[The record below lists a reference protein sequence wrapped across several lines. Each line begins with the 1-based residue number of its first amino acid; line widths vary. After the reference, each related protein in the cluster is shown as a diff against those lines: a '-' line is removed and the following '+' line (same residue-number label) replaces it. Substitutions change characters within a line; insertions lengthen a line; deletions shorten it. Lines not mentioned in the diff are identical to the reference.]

1 MHRHLLTALALTI
14 CGLQP
19 AQSAEVPAQK
29 LLATLRGQGGVCVIL
44 GASAEDVTQL
54 AGPLTESGRLTVHAV
69 AAGKADLAALQR
81 AAHEAS
87 PAGAI
92 AVEQIKLSPFPYRTT
107 LIDVLLVA
115 DAEGA
120 KALGYDSEEA
130 LNAVVPEGWVGRR
143 RNGGWA
149 LSRKP
154 KEPLFDD
161 WTHEDHGADR
171 NTVSTDK
178 KVALPIGYRWNAGL
192 PLNMSAK
199 KGKQAVYYST
209 KTLAINGGQV
219 YTIADSVIE
228 NLAPTFAGKHKKD
241 QYLTARNAFN
251 GMLLW
256 RKKLFAPE
264 KEDRVYTKKPVLV
277 AVAGQVYGVQDLNHL
292 MVLNGKT
299 GELTR
304 SIPTA
309 YMPILLVIE
318 QGVAVV
324 ASMKHGDVIPGKKSA
339 WGWPVRYPPKGSL
352 QAFRITTGEKL
363 WSKSLVASA
372 MLASE
377 GRVILIKKTPAG
389 EGAVKPTESVEAMD
403 LGTGAFLWR
412 AEGKP
417 LKEKSKLKR
426 RNRLDMDAAGYG
438 AVAVTVGEDQY
449 TAVFNA
455 KNGHVLFEGPLKA
468 YAHYI
473 DGRIYVGRSVYDPKT
488 GEKIPG
494 VTPINKGG
502 KACTPSTYANDLV
515 ISGRGGVFRDG
526 SRKNTVYLGARGSC
540 YIGAIP
546 AYGALYYPPNSCNCF
561 PSQVPGYLVAGPNGP
576 VPTAAEF
583 ARVPVPQMG
592 LPVSAEAVSDAPK
605 VWPTY
610 RGNAERSNAYAGN
623 LPLQPKGGWTA
634 QVLGSHPATNITRT
648 WGDSLREEVTP
659 AVTDGTTAYVAITH
673 GQQLQAYSMED
684 GELKWTFTAGG
695 RINSAPTLHR
705 GLCLFGAFDGYVY
718 ALHSGSGR
726 LAWRMRMAPREER
739 MVSYGKVESPW
750 PVMGSVLVIDGVGY
764 ASAGRSQGTDGG
776 LAVRAFRPESGKVLW
791 SKQMDHTL
799 LDNMDMVI
807 PAGWR
812 NNVTVNDLLIRVG
825 DTIHLGGYPLSIKD
839 GSYQPGFLHEKI
851 NFKRGHIAFALA
863 IKKLKAKGEEEN
875 KAKIAEIEAEM
886 KTFLSTPPKSGFALV
901 PGPAGFLNSTWTR
914 VGDRKYMDLV
924 RGSAKGKLISWDKG
938 VVGML
943 TDLGTKIV
951 VQSGATAEVVA
962 RHSLP
967 AGYQATTLLL
977 GRNALIVAGGV
988 YPAEGKP
995 SGYLQVH
1002 PRDLSKPPYGVA
1014 FDSPVGY
1021 NAVSP
1026 TKDGLVVVCNNRTIR
1041 YLR

>member
-1 MHRHLLTALALTI
+1 MHRYLSTVLALAI
-14 CGLQP
+14 CSVRP
-19 AQSAEVPAQK
+19 AQSADISPQK
-29 LLATLRGQGGVCVIL
+29 LLATLGEQGGVCVIL
-44 GASAEDVTQL
+44 GASAKDITQL
-54 AGPLTESGRLTVHAV
+54 AGPLTENGKLTVHAV
-69 AAGKADLAALQR
+69 AAGKADLSALQE
-81 AAHEAS
+81 AARQAS

-107 LIDVLLVA
+107 LMDVLLVA
-115 DAEGA
+115 DAEEA
-120 KALGYDSEEA
+120 KALGYDSQEA
-130 LNAVVPEGWVGRR
+130 LNAVVPEGWVGTRT
-143 RNGGWA
+143 NGGWA
-149 LSRKP
+149 LTRKP

-178 KVALPIGYRWNAGL
+178 KVALPVGYRWNAGL

-199 KGKQAVYYST
+199 QGTRSIYFST

-228 NLAPTFAGKHKKD
+228 NLAPTFVGQHKKD

-264 KEDRVYTKKPVLV
+264 KAARVFTRKPVLV

-292 MVLNGKT
+292 MALNGKT
-299 GELTR
+299 GELIR
-304 SIPTA
+304 SLPTT
-309 YMPILLVIE
+309 YMPTLLVIE

-324 ASMKHGDVIPGKKSA
+324 ASLKNGEVIPGKKSA
-339 WGWPVRYPPKGSL
+339 WGWPMRYHRKGSL
-352 QAFRITTGEKL
+352 HAFRITTGKEL
-363 WSKSLVASA
+363 WAKSLVASV

-377 GRVILIKKTPAG
+377 GRVFLIKKTPAG
-389 EGAVKPTESVEAMD
+389 EGAMNTTESVEALD
-403 LGTGAFLWR
+403 LKTGAFLWR

-426 RNRLDMDAAGYG
+426 RKRLDMDAAGYG
-438 AVAVTVGEDQY
+438 TVAVTVGEDQY

-455 KNGHVLFEGPLKA
+455 QDGRVLFEGPLKA

-473 DGRIYVGRSVYDPKT
+473 NGRIYVGRSAYDPKT
-488 GEKIPG
+488 GAKIPG
-494 VTPINKGG
+494 ITPINKGG
-502 KACTPSTYANDLV
+502 KACTPNTYANNLV
-515 ISGRGGVFRDG
+515 IAGRGGVFRDD
-526 SRKNTVYLGARGSC
+526 SRQNTVFLGARGSC

-561 PSQVPGYLVAGPNGP
+561 PSQIPGYVVAGPNGP

-583 ARVPVPQMG
+583 AEVPVPQLG
-592 LPVSAEAVSDAPK
+592 QPISADGVTNTPEP
-605 VWPTY
+605 WPTY

-623 LPLQPKGGWTA
+623 LPLQPKDRWTA
-634 QVLGSHPATNITRT
+634 QALASRPVTNITRT
-648 WGDSLREEVTP
+648 WGESLREEVTP
-659 AVTDGTTAYVAITH
+659 AVTDGAMAYVAVNH
-673 GQQLQAYSMED
+673 GQQIQAYNQR
-684 GELKWTFTAGG
+684 GGALRWTFTAGG
-695 RINSAPTLHR
+695 RINSAPTLHK

-718 ALHSGSGR
+718 ALHSSSGQ
-726 LAWRMRMAPREER
+726 LAWKMRMAPREER

-750 PVMGSVLVIDGVGY
+750 PVMGSVLVINGVGY

-776 LAVRAFRPESGKVLW
+776 LAVRAFRPETGKVLW
-791 SKQMDHTL
+791 SKQMDHSL
-799 LDNMDMVI
+799 LDNMEMVI

-812 NNVTVNDLLIRVG
+812 NNVTVNDLMVRVG

-851 NFKRGHIAFALA
+851 NFKRQQIAFLLE

-875 KAKIAEIEAEM
+875 KAKIAEVDATM
-886 KTFLSTPPKSGFALV
+886 KTFMSTPPKSGFALV

-914 VGDRKYMDLV
+914 VGERKYVDLV

-938 VVGML
+938 IVGML
-943 TDLGTKIV
+943 TDLGTKVV
-951 VQSGATAEVVA
+951 VQSGATSEVLA

-967 AGYQATTLLL
+967 AYHQATTLLL

-995 SGYLQVH
+995 SGFLHVH
-1002 PRDLSKPPYGVA
+1002 ARDLSKPPYVIEFAAPVA
-1014 FDSPVGY
+1014 Y

-1026 TKDGLVVVCNNRTIR
+1026 TNDGLVVVFNDGSLK
-1041 YLR
+1041 YLE